1 MAVFVHP
8 PRYSNSMQ
16 KRKGSYELSF
26 PTFLDF
32 LGDWFLKRKYKY
44 ITVIK
49 KTCLVALVMMIFAVF
64 GMHDSLINVSSQ
76 KLTVVINFRI

>member
-16 KRKGSYELSF
+16 KRKGGYEFSF

-32 LGDWFLKRKYKY
+32 LGDWFL
-44 ITVIK
+44 TAG
-49 KTCLVALVMMIFAVF
+49 TN
-64 GMHDSLINVSSQ
+64 DINSNNNCYTAKSETQ
-76 KLTVVINFRI
+76 FTG